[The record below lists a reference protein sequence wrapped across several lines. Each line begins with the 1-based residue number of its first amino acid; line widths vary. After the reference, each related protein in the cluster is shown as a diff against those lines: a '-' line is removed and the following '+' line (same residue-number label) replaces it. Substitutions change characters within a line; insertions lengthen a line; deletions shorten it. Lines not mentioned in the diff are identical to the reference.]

1 MLFHGALLRRG
12 FWLYVWEIRNGSEM
26 VYYVGRTGDSS
37 SRNASSPFTRVGMHF
52 DIRPKSTANSLI
64 RRLREKGFDP
74 TRCSYY
80 MLAVGPLF
88 SEQPDFE
95 RHRPIRDTV
104 ATLEHQLATHLKSR
118 GLEVLGVHH
127 AAAPLDRRLFAKVRG
142 IVDARLFSSAR
153 PLTARSSPTRAR
165 AARAG
170 LSVEL

>member
-1 MLFHGALLRRG
+1 MSFHGALLRRG
-12 FWLYVWEIRNGSEM
+12 FWLYVWEIRNGSEKA
-26 VYYVGRTGDSS
+26 YYVGRTGDSS

-64 RRLREKGFDP
+64 RRLRQRGFDP
-74 TRCSYY
+74 TRCSCH

-88 SEQPDFE
+88 AEQPDFE

-104 ATLEHQLATHLKSR
+104 ATLEHQLAAHLRSR

-127 AAAPLDRRLFAKVRG
+127 PAAPLDKRLFAKVRA
-142 IVDARLFSSAR
+142 IVDAQVFSLTR
-153 PLTARSSPTRAR
+153 PLTTRSTTTRAT

-170 LSVEL
+170 HRER